1 MVIGDKGMPSMQKI
15 ALVDD
20 NAEFVASNKDML
32 EAFGYEVITALNG
45 EEALRLIPAE
55 KPDLV
60 ILDISM
66 TYATEGLDVACKL
79 RADPALQNMKI
90 MIVSG
95 VVSKYRPQLSG
106 SSNATGFQVERIL
119 EKPIDPPV
127 LMAEIEKLLKST

>member
-1 MVIGDKGMPSMQKI
+1 MSSMQKI

-32 EAFGYEVITALNG
+32 EAFGYQVITAMNG
-45 EEALRLIPAE
+45 EDALKLIPVE

-66 TYATEGLDVACKL
+66 TYATEGLDVARKL

-95 VVSKYRPQLSG
+95 VVSKYRPQLSD
-106 SSNATGFQVERIL
+106 SSDATRLPVERVL

>member
-1 MVIGDKGMPSMQKI
+1 MAIGDKGMPSVQKI

-32 EAFGYEVITALNG
+32 EAFGYQVVTALNG

-66 TYATEGLDVACKL
+66 TYATEGLDVARKL
-79 RADPALQNMKI
+79 RADPTLQGMKI

-95 VVSKYRPQLSG
+95 VVSQYRPQLSS
-106 SSNATGFQVERIL
+106 SSNATGLPVERVL